1 MAGVPLVPIHTI
13 TVKRCGA
20 KSKRTGQPCQQ
31 PAMRGKQR
39 CRLHGGKSTG
49 AKTPEGQ
56 QRAAMANY
64 KHGEYSQKSQ
74 AIQALMNRILK
85 NNLE

>member
-13 TVKRCGA
+13 PVKRCGA

-49 AKTPEGQ
+49 AKTPEGK

-64 KHGEYSQKSQ
+64 KHGEYSQKSH
-74 AIQALMNRILK
+74 IVNEIISNILK
-85 NNLE
+85 GNM